1 MKLDKKVFSFKN
13 YSWMLFSFLMVYFVL
28 RALFLE
34 PLHDESATF
43 LHFIEPEIWFGES
56 VMLDANNHLFNSFLG
71 SLLHSFF
78 GNEFFL
84 FRLPSLLCFPIYF
97 WGIYTF
103 LKSIDNRFTQII
115 LLTAAVTVVYMND
128 YFSYSRGYAMAISFF
143 IWMLVYAQRF
153 VKESRTISLI
163 LLYVF
168 SFLAV
173 FSNLVFLVSACL
185 ALVLALIIHL
195 KNIRNFAVVKNVFL
209 LVVHIA
215 FIYSLLPI
223 ISFGQLLKEHG
234 ALYYGSLDG
243 FWIVT
248 GKTLSKYV
256 LYYDADWLK
265 WFFILLFILFL
276 GLLIY
281 LLFKRGFWK
290 QAAQE
295 TTILSWFLFGNIIA
309 IFVLAIFMK
318 VNYPEDR
325 AGMYFIPLIILLVG
339 FFSHEFHK
347 WRYIQLILL
356 FFPITAI
363 FQLNLN
369 TSIFTPDERFDA
381 SFYKQ
386 VKKTID
392 TSTTVSV
399 YHTMA
404 LNWDLLERQTK
415 DVVKIQPNILNEFSP
430 LYDVIINKSS
440 ELNVRDLKDYQL
452 LCKDLPSG
460 FVAYKRTKPLQKIKI
475 RSSKIGRITSNDEY
489 INLLELKILDSIRNE
504 DLLVKLAGNFKII
517 TPFHDVRLIFT
528 TFNAKNETVRYE
540 TYDQRWIHG
549 ANQGQFKV
557 KINSVFKRFYPEEIE
572 FRLYIWNPQHSKINF
587 ENGSVH
593 FYKLKE

>member
-1 MKLDKKVFSFKN
+1 MKLDKKVFSFKI
-13 YSWMLFSFLMVYFVL
+13 YSWILFSFLMVYFVL
-28 RALFLE
+28 RALFLA

-381 SFYKQ
+381 SFYQQ

-489 INLLELKILDSIRNE
+489 INLLELKSLDSIRNE

-572 FRLYIWNPQHSKINF
+572 FRLYIWNPQRSKINF

>member
-13 YSWMLFSFLMVYFVL
+13 YSWILFSFLMVYFTL
-28 RALFLE
+28 RAIFLA

-43 LHFIEPEIWFGES
+43 LHFIEPEIWFGDA

-71 SLLHSFF
+71 SFLHSLF

-103 LKSIDNRFTQII
+103 LKSIDNRSTQII

-143 IWMLVYAQRF
+143 IWMLVFAQRF
-153 VKESRTISLI
+153 VKESRTKSLI

-195 KNIRNFAVVKNVFL
+195 KNIREFAVGKNVFL
-209 LVVHIA
+209 LIVHIG
-215 FIYSLLPI
+215 FIYCLLPI

-256 LYYDADWLK
+256 LYYDAEWLK
-265 WFFILLFILFL
+265 WFFILLFLLFF

-281 LLFKRGFWK
+281 LLFKRGFWNQVVK
-290 QAAQE
+290 E
-295 TTILSWFLFGNIIA
+295 TTILSWFLFGNIVA
-309 IFVLAIFMK
+309 IFVLAILMK

-339 FFSHEFHK
+339 FFSHDFPK

-363 FQLNLN
+363 LQLNLN
-369 TSIFTPDERFDA
+369 TSVFTPDERLDA
-381 SFYKQ
+381 SFYQQ
-386 VKKTID
+386 VKKSID

-404 LNWDLLERQTK
+404 LNWDLLERQTS
-415 DVVKIQPNILNEFSP
+415 DEVKIQPNILNEFSP
-430 LYDVIINKSS
+430 LYDVIVNKSS
-440 ELNVRDLKDYQL
+440 ELDSRDLKDYQL

-460 FVAYKRTKPLQKIKI
+460 FVAYKRLKPYQKNIFKSWKI
-475 RSSKIGRITSNDEY
+475 EANESTEEY
-489 INLLELKILDSIRNE
+489 INLLELKSLDSLRNE
-504 DLLVKLAGNFKII
+504 DLLIKFAGDFRVV
-517 TPFHDVRLIFT
+517 TPFHDVRIIFT
-528 TFNAKNETVRYE
+528 TFNSKNETVRYE
-540 TYDQRWIHG
+540 TFDQRWIHG

-572 FRLYIWNPQHSKINF
+572 FRLYIWNPQHSRINCK
-587 ENGSVH
+587 NGTLN

>member
-1 MKLDKKVFSFKN
+1 MKLDKKVFSFKI

-381 SFYKQ
+381 SFYQQ

-489 INLLELKILDSIRNE
+489 INLLELKSLDSIRNE

>member
-1 MKLDKKVFSFKN
+1 
-13 YSWMLFSFLMVYFVL
+13 MVYFVL
-28 RALFLE
+28 RALFLA

-381 SFYKQ
+381 SFYQQ

-440 ELNVRDLKDYQL
+440 ELNVRYLKDYQL

-489 INLLELKILDSIRNE
+489 INLLELKSLDSIRNE

>member
-13 YSWMLFSFLMVYFVL
+13 YSWILFSFLMIYFAL
-28 RALFLE
+28 RAIFLA

-43 LHFIEPEIWFGES
+43 LHFIEPEIWFGDA

-71 SLLHSFF
+71 SFLHSLF

-115 LLTAAVTVVYMND
+115 LLSAAVSVVYMND
-128 YFSYSRGYAMAISFF
+128 YFSYSRGYAMANAFF
-143 IWMLVYAQRF
+143 IWMLVCAQRF
-153 VKESRTISLI
+153 VKESRSKSLI
-163 LLYVF
+163 LLYIC

-195 KNIRNFAVVKNVFL
+195 KNIRSFSLGKNIFATA
-209 LVVHIA
+209 VHIA
-215 FIYSLLPI
+215 FIYSLMPI

-265 WFFILLFILFL
+265 WFFIFLFVLFF

-281 LLFKRGFWK
+281 LLFKRGFWN
-290 QAAQE
+290 QAARE
-295 TTILSWFLFGNIIA
+295 TTILSWFLFGNITA

-339 FFSHEFHK
+339 FFTHEFPK
-347 WRYIQLILL
+347 WRYVQLILL
-356 FFPITAI
+356 FFPISAI
-363 FQLNLN
+363 FHLNLN
-369 TSIFTPDERFDA
+369 TSVFTPDERFDA
-381 SFYKQ
+381 SFYEKL
-386 VKKTID
+386 KKSID

-399 YHTMA
+399 YHTMI
-404 LNWDLLERQTK
+404 LNWSLLERQSK
-415 DVVKIQPNILNEFSP
+415 DEIKIQSNVADKFSP
-430 LYDVIINKSS
+430 LYDIIINKSS
-440 ELNVRDLKDYQL
+440 QLDARDLKEYQL

-460 FVAYKRTKPLQKIKI
+460 FVAYKRLKPVQKSVFKSWKI
-475 RSSKIGRITSNDEY
+475 EAKKSTDEY
-489 INLLELKILDSIRNE
+489 TNLLEFINLDSLRNE
-504 DLLVKLAGNFKII
+504 DLLIKLAGDFKIE
-517 TPFHDVRLIFT
+517 TPFHGVMLIFN
-528 TFNAKNETVRYE
+528 TFNSKNETVRYQ
-540 TYDQRWIHG
+540 TFDQRWIHG
-549 ANQGQFKV
+549 ANKGDFKV
-557 KINSVFKRFYPEEIE
+557 KINSVFKRFYPEEVE
-572 FRLYIWNPQHSKINF
+572 FRLYIWNPQRSKINF
-587 ENGSVH
+587 ENGTVH
-593 FYKLKE
+593 FYKLKS